1 VGRISRLILTSF
13 RNYAALD
20 LAAASD
26 MVALVGD
33 NGAGKTN
40 ILEAISLF
48 CPGRGLRRAV
58 FEDMLRQ
65 GASGA
70 FAVSATVEGP
80 FGEVQVGA
88 GHDPAAGGS
97 RICRIDR
104 EAVGS
109 AAAFADHCRILWL
122 TPDNDGL
129 FRGAAGDRRRFMD
142 RLVLAADSGHGARV
156 NALEKALRQRNKLL
170 EEDRPD
176 AAWLDAVEREA
187 AEIAVAV
194 AAARRETVERLAAIA
209 AEDADPAS
217 PFPRAVIAVEGEIEG
232 ALGAAS
238 ALDVEEWYRGVL
250 RDGRRRDKVAGRA
263 LVGPN
268 ASDLAVW
275 HGPKNMP
282 AALCSTGEQ
291 KALLIGLILA
301 HARLVRQMSGI
312 APLLLLDEVAA
323 HLDPHRREA
332 LFLRLAALGGQ
343 VWMTGTDTAL
353 FESLPE
359 ASLRFAVAN
368 GSAARA

>member
-1 VGRISRLILTSF
+1 MGRISRLILASF

-20 LAAASD
+20 LATAAD
-26 MVALVGD
+26 VVALIGD

-40 ILEAISLF
+40 ILEAISLLS
-48 CPGRGLRRAV
+48 PGRGLRRAE
-58 FEDMLRQ
+58 FADMLRR
-65 GASGA
+65 GASGPL
-70 FAVSATVEGP
+70 AVSATIEGP
-80 FGEVQVGA
+80 FGEAQLGA
-88 GHDPAAGGS
+88 GYDPAVGGA

-104 EAVGS
+104 EPVGS
-109 AAAFADHCRILWL
+109 AAAFAEHCRILWL

-129 FRGAAGDRRRFMD
+129 FRGPAGDRRRFMD

-156 NALEKALRQRNKLL
+156 AALEKALRQRNRLL
-170 EEDRPD
+170 EQDRPD

-194 AAARRETVERLAAIA
+194 AAARRETVGRLADIA
-209 AEDADPAS
+209 ADGSDPSS
-217 PFPRAVIAVEGEIEG
+217 PFPHALIAVEGDLES
-232 ALGAAS
+232 AVASAS
-238 ALDVEEWYRGVL
+238 ALDVEEWYRNAL
-250 RDGRRRDKVAGRA
+250 RQGRWRDKAAGRA

-268 ASDLAVW
+268 ASDLVVK
-275 HGPKNMP
+275 HGPKDMP

-332 LFLRLAALGGQ
+332 LFLRLGTLGGQ
-343 VWMTGTDTAL
+343 VWMTGTDQAL
-353 FESLPE
+353 FETLP
-359 ASLRFAVAN
+359 AGALRLTVSGGSVAP
-368 GSAARA
+368 A